1 MNKKIKKILLLFLI
15 TIFIIIILIA
25 NKHLKHKEKSINK
38 SNATY
43 FLQVSSDSKFR
54 TSNKFI
60 FTDSNGNKIKENNF
74 IDKGD
79 VSYTTYKDN
88 DIYSFGPGGLYKTN
102 IKTMDTTKLSKE
114 NVDIVKF
121 YNNKLYYFVN
131 LGFDKDKY
139 ASKIC
144 TKSKCQ
150 KFTFFICDFEIY
162 GDYYYISS
170 LDDFYIYQGDKL
182 ISKINKKALGFY
194 SKILRIN
201 DRFFLL
207 NKDNF
212 YEIKNNELIKSG
224 HNGLI
229 KDLNFKTYTLDN
241 KTFIYDRPLN
251 KMFEVNLDKE
261 VSIKENP
268 ISKKAK
274 GYNTYSF
281 KKNDI
286 IFFTMDYKK
295 NEIKV
300 KDKDGKYLAII
311 MGTLNKDESVF
322 NVYEI
327 K

>member
-1 MNKKIKKILLLFLI
+1 MNIKIKKILFLFLI
-15 TIFIIIILIA
+15 TIFIIIIVIT
-25 NKHLKHKEKSINK
+25 NKCLKHKERSINK
-38 SNATY
+38 DNATY
-43 FLQVSSDSKFR
+43 FLQVSSGSKFG

-60 FTDSNGNKIKENNF
+60 FTDTKGNKIKENKF

-88 DIYSFGPGGLYKTN
+88 DIYTFGPGGLYKTN
-102 IKTMDTTKLSKE
+102 VKTMDTTKISNE
-114 NVDIVKF
+114 NVNIIKF
-121 YNNKLYYFVN
+121 YNDEIYYFVN

-139 ASKIC
+139 VSKIC

-150 KFTFFICDFEIY
+150 KFTFFISDFEIY
-162 GDYYYISS
+162 GDYYYILS
-170 LDDFYIYQGDKL
+170 LDDFYIYQGEKL
-182 ISKINKKALGFY
+182 ISKINKSSLSCY
-194 SKILRIN
+194 SEILRIN

-212 YEIKNNELIKSG
+212 YEVKNDKLIKSG
-224 HNGLI
+224 NNGLI
-229 KDLNFKTYTLDN
+229 KDLNFKTYTSDN
-241 KTFIYDRPLN
+241 KTFVYDSSVN
-251 KMFEVNLDKE
+251 KMFEFNFDKGI
-261 VSIKENP
+261 SIRENP
-268 ISKKAK
+268 ISIKVN

-295 NEIKV
+295 NEIIV
-300 KDKDGKYLAII
+300 KDKDGKDLAILI
-311 MGTLNKDESVF
+311 GTLNKGESIF